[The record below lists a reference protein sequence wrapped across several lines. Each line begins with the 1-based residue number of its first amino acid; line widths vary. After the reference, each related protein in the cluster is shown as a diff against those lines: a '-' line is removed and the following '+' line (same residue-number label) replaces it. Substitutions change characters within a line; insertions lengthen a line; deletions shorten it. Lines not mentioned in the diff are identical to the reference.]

1 MKLLLDT
8 QAFLWFA
15 LNDPQLSTVASAHIL
30 NPLHEKFVSPASFW
44 EVAIKISTG
53 KYTLLR
59 PYKDFFR
66 QGIDDNGFEI
76 LPVEIAHTDIVTA
89 LPFHHRDP
97 FDRIIIAASISRNL
111 EIVSI
116 DQLNCIQKQI
126 VYILILFETFEFQIV
141 INQ

>member
-15 LNDPQLSTVASAHIL
+15 LNDPQLSAAASAHIMD
-30 NPLHEKFVSPASFW
+30 PLHEKFVSPASFW

-53 KYTLLR
+53 KYSLLQ

-76 LPVEIAHTDIVTA
+76 LPVEIAHTDIVAA

-97 FDRIIIAASISRNL
+97 FDRLIIAQAMAEDMVIISSDVQFDTYPIKR
-111 EIVSI
+111 IW
-116 DQLNCIQKQI
+116 
-126 VYILILFETFEFQIV
+126 
-141 INQ
+141 